1 MNIGISISHSYLLA
15 STIRIIVATVCVI
28 VFGFV
33 KAMKAGGQ
41 WGGET
46 EHPNVFLCGSAAKRG
61 GAVSG
66 IPGHNAA
73 MKVLEMTRWT
83 S

>member
-1 MNIGISISHSYLLA
+1 MNIGISISNSYLLA
-15 STIRIIVATVCVI
+15 STIRIIVVAVCVI

-33 KAMKAGGQ
+33 KAMEAGGQ
-41 WGGET
+41 WGVET

>member
-15 STIRIIVATVCVI
+15 STIRIIVVTVCVI

-33 KAMKAGGQ
+33 EAMEEAGQSGV
-41 WGGET
+41 ET
-46 EHPNVFLCGSAAKRG
+46 GIQTSFSAAPWPRRS

-66 IPGHNAA
+66 IPGHNVA

>member
-1 MNIGISISHSYLLA
+1 MNIGISISHFYLLA
-15 STIRIIVATVCVI
+15 STIRIIVVTVCVI
-28 VFGFV
+28 VFG
-33 KAMKAGGQ
+33 AGQSGV
-41 WGGET
+41 ET
-46 EHPNVFLCGSAAKRG
+46 GHPNVFLCGSAAKRS

-66 IPGHNAA
+66 IPGHNVA

>member
-15 STIRIIVATVCVI
+15 STIRIIVVTVCVI

-33 KAMKAGGQ
+33 EAMEAGSQ
-41 WGGET
+41 WGVET
-46 EHPNVFLCGSAAKRG
+46 EHSNLFLCGSAAKWG
-61 GAVSG
+61 GVVSA

>member
-1 MNIGISISHSYLLA
+1 MNIGISISHSLLLA
-15 STIRIIVATVCVI
+15 STIRIIVATICVI

-33 KAMKAGGQ
+33 KAMEAGGQ

-46 EHPNVFLCGSAAKRG
+46 EHPNVFLCGSAAKRS

-66 IPGHNAA
+66 IHGHNMA

>member
-15 STIRIIVATVCVI
+15 STIRIIVVTVCVI
-28 VFGFV
+28 VFSFV
-33 KAMKAGGQ
+33 EAMEAAGQ
-41 WGGET
+41 WGSRPGIQT
-46 EHPNVFLCGSAAKRG
+46 SFFCGSAAKRG

-66 IPGHNAA
+66 IPGYNAA